1 MMKTIGGTLLFTV
14 CVLLVVAIPTIVGLR
29 FGALYGFILF
39 LIIVAIYGLV
49 LTIYGD
55 KIEDMFS

>member
-14 CVLLVVAIPTIVGLR
+14 CVLLVVAIPTIVDLR

-39 LIIVAIYGLV
+39 LIIAAIYGLV

>member
-39 LIIVAIYGLV
+39 LIIAAIYGLV
-49 LTIYGD
+49 LIKSDD
-55 KIEDMFS
+55 KTEDKL

>member
-14 CVLLVVAIPTIVGLR
+14 CVLVVAIPTIVGLR

-39 LIIVAIYGLV
+39 LIIAAIYGLV

>member
-1 MMKTIGGTLLFTV
+1 MKDIGFALLFTV
-14 CVLLVVAIPTIVGLR
+14 CILVIIAIPTIVGVR

-39 LIIVAIYGLV
+39 LIIVTIYGLV

-55 KIEDMFS
+55 KIEDIFS

>member
-1 MMKTIGGTLLFTV
+1 M

-39 LIIVAIYGLV
+39 LIIAAIYGLV